1 MGLFDVLNAYPKD
14 APLILR
20 ESGPVMASDISS
32 EIEKAP
38 LDGVQSGDVVAIVG
52 DFRPDCIAQLI
63 ALIER
68 RTIVVP
74 LSPDTRAQH
83 DYFFDHAG
91 VDWVIEDGRIER
103 VRPRSDDPLLQILRE
118 RGNPGLILFSSGTSG
133 RPKAILHDLVP
144 FLSKYASSNKTMR
157 TLTFLLFD
165 HIGGIN
171 TLFYALHAG
180 SQLILPS
187 DRSPES
193 IFKAVEREKI
203 ALLPT
208 SPTFLRLASNSLDME
223 SFDLSSLKIVT
234 YGTEVMEENLLHRWN
249 ALLPHVDFRQ
259 TYGMSELGILA
270 VKSRGRDSLFIKIG
284 GGVETKVD
292 DGILKLKSPGRMI
305 GYMNANSP
313 FDNEGFYNTKDIVD
327 VEEDAEGIWF
337 RIRGRD
343 SEIINIGGIKI
354 APTDVENAVIV
365 VDGVKQA
372 LAYGRAN
379 PITGQHM
386 ELMIVGSGVTQ
397 QAVRDAIRAKL
408 PDNHQPAR
416 IKFVDEIPHNHRF
429 KRLGVNAIVQNEAGS

>member
-20 ESGPVMASDISS
+20 EGAPIMASDIIA
-32 EIEKAP
+32 EVEKAP
-38 LDGVQSGDVVAIVG
+38 LGQVQPGDVVAIVG

-63 ALIER
+63 ALIEAR
-68 RTIVVP
+68 AIVVP

-103 VRPRSDDPLLQILRE
+103 VRPKSDDPLLRIVRD
-118 RGNPGLILFSSGTSG
+118 RGHPGLILFSSGTSG

-193 IFKAVEREKI
+193 IFRAVEREKI

-208 SPTFLRLASNSLDME
+208 SPTFLRLSANSLDME

-234 YGTEVMEENLLHRWN
+234 YGTEVMEENLLHKWN
-249 ALLPHVDFRQ
+249 ALLPDADFRQ

-270 VKSRGRDSLFIKIG
+270 VKSRARDSLFIKIG

-292 DGILKLKSPGRMI
+292 DGILKL
-305 GYMNANSP
+305 
-313 FDNEGFYNTKDIVD
+313 
-327 VEEDAEGIWF
+327 
-337 RIRGRD
+337 
-343 SEIINIGGIKI
+343 
-354 APTDVENAVIV
+354 
-365 VDGVKQA
+365 
-372 LAYGRAN
+372 
-379 PITGQHM
+379 
-386 ELMIVGSGVTQ
+386 
-397 QAVRDAIRAKL
+397 
-408 PDNHQPAR
+408 
-416 IKFVDEIPHNHRF
+416 
-429 KRLGVNAIVQNEAGS
+429 

>member
-14 APLILR
+14 TPLILR
-20 ESGPVMASDISS
+20 EGAPIMAADIIAEVDKAPSGPVQA
-32 EIEKAP
+32 
-38 LDGVQSGDVVAIVG
+38 GDVVAVVG
-52 DFRPDCIAQLI
+52 DFRPDCIAQVI

-68 RTIVVP
+68 KAIVVP
-74 LSPDTRAQH
+74 LSPDTRPQH
-83 DYFFDHAG
+83 DYFFEQAG

-103 VRPRSDDPLLQILRE
+103 VRPKSDDPLLQIMRD

-144 FLSKYASSNKTMR
+144 FLAKYASSNKTMR

-180 SQLILPS
+180 SQLILPT
-187 DRSPES
+187 DRTPES
-193 IFKAVEREKI
+193 IFRAVEREKI

-208 SPTFLRLASNSLDME
+208 SPTFLRLAANSLDME

-234 YGTEVMEENLLHRWN
+234 YGTEVMEENLLHKWN
-249 ALLPHVDFRQ
+249 ALLPQADFRQ

-292 DGILKLKSPGRMI
+292 DGILKLRSPGRMI
-305 GYMNANSP
+305 GYMNAQSP
-313 FDNEGFYNTKDIVD
+313 FDEEGFYCTKDIVD
-327 VEEDAEGIWF
+327 VEEDAEGSWF

-354 APTDVENAVIV
+354 APTDVENAVIAAA
-365 VDGVKQA
+365 GVKQA

-379 PITGQHM
+379 PITGQHL
-386 ELMIVGSGVTQ
+386 ELMVVGAGVSQ

-408 PDNHQPAR
+408 PDNYQPAR

-429 KRLGVNAIVQNEAGS
+429 KRLGVGAIVKDEG